1 MSHQIEST
9 VIRVIELKL
18 EGREKSDNV
27 IHKLM
32 DRSEGFPFWLCYG
45 EWYGRCQSN
54 VIAMGCDY
62 QLMWTNEWIM
72 LSLKL
77 NLKISGCH
85 LSDGSSEDSAI
96 RSSVI
101 LFSKFILK

>member
-32 DRSEGFPFWLCYG
+32 DRSEGFPF
-45 EWYGRCQSN
+45 
-54 VIAMGCDY
+54 
-62 QLMWTNEWIM
+62 
-72 LSLKL
+72 
-77 NLKISGCH
+77 
-85 LSDGSSEDSAI
+85 
-96 RSSVI
+96 
-101 LFSKFILK
+101 